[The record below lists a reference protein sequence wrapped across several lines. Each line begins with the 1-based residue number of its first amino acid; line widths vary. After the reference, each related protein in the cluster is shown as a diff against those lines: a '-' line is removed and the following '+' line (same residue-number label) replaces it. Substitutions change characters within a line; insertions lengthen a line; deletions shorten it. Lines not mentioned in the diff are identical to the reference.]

1 MALKKI
7 RQVFQETNI
16 NAFQDLLKNRILV
29 TEKIQGS
36 SFHVRRNVERFEYF
50 KSGDIRMNMIDRT
63 IVGLYETG
71 VKHIQSLD
79 PSVKEEMPTDWKFG
93 FDYLPEL
100 EISQYKYTKLPKNN
114 LILTHI
120 QTLSESGK
128 VKKTI
133 YDPSVLNK
141 WAKKLEVQG
150 PSIVFDG
157 TLNQNQ
163 KTELINLLSMSDKEF
178 VESFDYDR
186 STDFKTSFTQKIIK
200 IFNPNQTSPILNEDF
215 EVEIDGLIISF
226 IDGKKVKSFKLEDF
240 TRNNES
246 NSKESSHM
254 YQITIADLI
263 EYLSSFDMNSVQL
276 NEETAD
282 LRYIELMSVIFNK
295 YVNENSTKFIGVNFE
310 SADFAS
316 HSVFKLNSK
325 YIKNET
331 TLSLVENEILSELF
345 KITLGSFRKKRN
357 KESDILNKEM
367 IEHLNNIVEEIDKKI
382 FVENTDENSIYDFN
396 NFILHNKVKT
406 SVNLNEA
413 LKVDHPE
420 QGGELVNMFVGRF
433 QPFTLGHA
441 KVLETIHKENG
452 YPVVVLLVK
461 AKNKKKEDAFKRP
474 YDEKTQ
480 IKMFKAVQKQYP
492 FLKEIFVIP
501 TGGIDTMFNAMRPKY
516 EPVLWGT
523 GSDRMK
529 TYGFQ
534 VNKDSYREDLG
545 VRSDFRLFE
554 IPRTDDNISATQV
567 RNAMLD
573 GDEGLFKSTTPKA
586 LHKMYG
592 ELKKKLE
599 DSVGTSESN
608 EVAESLLTFK
618 QFLENNG

>member
-1 MALKKI
+1 MALKKL
-7 RQVFQETNI
+7 RKVFQETNI
-16 NAFQDLLKNRILV
+16 NVFQKMLNERVLV

-36 SFHVRRNVERFEYF
+36 SFHTRRTSSKIEYY
-50 KSGDIRMNMIDRT
+50 KSGDSLMNMVDRT
-63 IVGLYETG
+63 IVSLYETA

-79 PSVKEEMPTDWKFG
+79 PSIKNQMPHDWKFG
-93 FDYLPEL
+93 FEYLPEL
-100 EISQYKYTKLPKNN
+100 NISDYKYTKLPTNN

-120 QTLSESGK
+120 QVLNESGK
-128 VKKTI
+128 IRKTI
-133 YDPSVLNK
+133 SDPILLKK
-141 WAKKLEVQG
+141 WANILEVQG
-150 PSIVFDG
+150 PSIIFDG
-157 TLNQNQ
+157 TLSQVQ
-163 KTELINLLSMSDKEF
+163 KEELITLLSMSDNSF
-178 VESFDYDR
+178 SESFDYDPN
-186 STDFKTSFTQKIIK
+186 TDSKLPFTQRIIK
-200 IFNPNQTSPILNEDF
+200 IFNPSSFSPTLNEDF
-215 EVEIDGLIISF
+215 EVEIDGLVVSF
-226 IDGKKVKSFKLEDF
+226 IDENKIKSFKLEDF
-240 TRNNES
+240 SREKLPSNN
-246 NSKESSHM
+246 SSDM

-263 EYLSSFDMNSVQL
+263 EYFSTFDLDNITL
-276 NEETAD
+276 TEENAD
-282 LRYIELMSVIFNK
+282 WRYIELLSVAFNA
-295 YVNENSTKFIGVNFE
+295 YVKEHSTKFVGVNFE

-316 HSVFKLNSK
+316 SDSFKLNTK

-331 TLSLVENEILSELF
+331 TLSYVSNPILAELF

-357 KESDILNKEM
+357 KESDILNVEM
-367 IEHLNNIVEEIDKKI
+367 IAHLNNVIEKIDSKI
-382 FVENTDENSIYDFN
+382 FVENSDENSIYDFS
-396 NFILHNKVKT
+396 NFLLHNKIKS
-406 SVNLNEA
+406 SVNLSEA
-413 LKVDHPE
+413 LKIDHSE
-420 QGGELVNMFVGRF
+420 HGSELVNMFVGRF

-461 AKNKKKEDAFKRP
+461 AKSKKKEDAFKRP

-480 IKMFKAVQKQYP
+480 LDMFKAVQRQYP

-545 VRSDFRLFE
+545 VRSDFGLFE

-573 GDEGLFKSTTPKA
+573 GDEKIFKSTTPKA

-608 EVAESLLTFK
+608 EVTESLLTFK

>member
-1 MALKKI
+1 MALKKL

-16 NAFQDLLKNRILV
+16 NAFQDMLNSRVLV
-29 TEKIQGS
+29 TEKIQGA
-36 SFHVRRNVERFEYF
+36 SFHVRRNQTKFEYY
-50 KSGDIRMNMIDRT
+50 KSGDSRMNMIDRT

-79 PSVKEEMPTDWKFG
+79 PSIKEQMPHDWKFG
-93 FDYLPEL
+93 FEYLPEL
-100 EISQYKYTKLPKNN
+100 NVSEYKYTKLPKNN

-120 QTLSESGK
+120 QTMNESGK
-128 VKKTI
+128 IRKTI
-133 YDPSVLNK
+133 SDPVILNK
-141 WAKKLEVQG
+141 WSKILEVQG

-157 TLNQNQ
+157 MLSQMQ
-163 KTELINLLSMSDKEF
+163 KEELITVLSMSDKEF
-178 VESFDYDR
+178 SEAFDYDPN
-186 STDFKTSFTQKIIK
+186 TDARLPFTQKMIK
-200 IFNPNQTSPILNEDF
+200 TFNPNAVSPTLNEDF
-215 EVEIDGLIISF
+215 EVEIDGLIVSF
-226 IDGKKVKSFKLEDF
+226 IDEKKSRSFKLEDF
-240 TRNNES
+240 TRTVNE
-246 NSKESSHM
+246 NKRSSHM
-254 YQITIADLI
+254 YQITIAGLI
-263 EYLSSFDMNSVQL
+263 EFISTFEMKDIQL

-282 LRYIELMSVIFNK
+282 WRYIELMSVLFNT
-295 YVNENSTKFIGVNFE
+295 YVKEHSAKFIGVNFE
-310 SADFAS
+310 SADFADS
-316 HSVFKLNSK
+316 DSFKLNTK

-331 TLSLVENEILSELF
+331 TLSYVENSILAELF
-345 KITLGSFRKKRN
+345 KITLGSFRKKRS
-357 KESDILNKEM
+357 KESDIINAEM
-367 IEHLNNIVEEIDKKI
+367 LEHLNQIVETIDKKV

-474 YDEKTQ
+474 YDESTQ
-480 IKMFKAVQKQYP
+480 VAMINSLKSKYP
-492 FLKEIFVIP
+492 IEEVFVIP
-501 TGGIDTMFNAMRPKY
+501 TGGIDTMFNAMRPNY

-534 VNKDSYREDLG
+534 VNKDTYREDLG
-545 VRSDFRLFE
+545 VRPDFGLYE
-554 IPRTDDNISATQV
+554 IPRTGKNISATQV

-573 GDEGLFKSTTPKA
+573 GDEKLFKKLTPKPI
-586 LHKMYG
+586 HNMYG
-592 ELKKKLE
+592 ELKTKLE
-599 DSVGTSESN
+599 DSMGV
-608 EVAESLLTFK
+608 VAESTSTEFKTFNDFIK
-618 QFLENNG
+618 NI

>member
-1 MALKKI
+1 
-7 RQVFQETNI
+7 
-16 NAFQDLLKNRILV
+16 
-29 TEKIQGS
+29 
-36 SFHVRRNVERFEYF
+36 
-50 KSGDIRMNMIDRT
+50 
-63 IVGLYETG
+63 
-71 VKHIQSLD
+71 
-79 PSVKEEMPTDWKFG
+79 
-93 FDYLPEL
+93 
-100 EISQYKYTKLPKNN
+100 
-114 LILTHI
+114 
-120 QTLSESGK
+120 
-128 VKKTI
+128 
-133 YDPSVLNK
+133 
-141 WAKKLEVQG
+141 
-150 PSIVFDG
+150 
-157 TLNQNQ
+157 
-163 KTELINLLSMSDKEF
+163 
-178 VESFDYDR
+178 
-186 STDFKTSFTQKIIK
+186 
-200 IFNPNQTSPILNEDF
+200 
-215 EVEIDGLIISF
+215 
-226 IDGKKVKSFKLEDF
+226 
-240 TRNNES
+240 
-246 NSKESSHM
+246 M
-254 YQITIADLI
+254 YQITIAGLI
-263 EYLSSFDMNSVQL
+263 EFISTFEMKDIQL
-276 NEETAD
+276 NEENAD
-282 LRYIELMSVIFNK
+282 WRYIELMSVLFNT
-295 YVNENSTKFIGVNFE
+295 YVKEHSAKFIGVNFE
-310 SADFAS
+310 SADFADS
-316 HSVFKLNSK
+316 DSFKLNTK

-331 TLSLVENEILSELF
+331 TLSYVENSILAELF
-345 KITLGSFRKKRN
+345 KITLGSFRKKRS
-357 KESDILNKEM
+357 KESDIINAEM
-367 IEHLNNIVEEIDKKI
+367 LEHLNQIVETIDKKV

-396 NFILHNKVKT
+396 NFILHNRVKS

-452 YPVVVLLVK
+452 HPVVVLLVK

-480 IKMFKAVQKQYP
+480 LDMFKAVQRQYP

-545 VRSDFRLFE
+545 VRSDFGLFE

-573 GDEGLFKSTTPKA
+573 GDEKLFKSTTPKA

-608 EVAESLLTFK
+608 EVTESLLTFK

>member
-1 MALKKI
+1 MALKKL

-16 NAFQDLLKNRILV
+16 NAFQDMLNSRVLV
-29 TEKIQGS
+29 TEKIQGA
-36 SFHVRRNVERFEYF
+36 SFHVRRNQTKFEYY
-50 KSGDIRMNMIDRT
+50 KSGDSKMNMIDRT

-79 PSVKEEMPTDWKFG
+79 PSIKDQMPHDWKFG
-93 FDYLPEL
+93 FEYLPEL
-100 EISQYKYTKLPKNN
+100 NVSEYKYTKLPKNN

-120 QTLSESGK
+120 QTMNESGK
-128 VKKTI
+128 IRKTI
-133 YDPSVLNK
+133 SDPVILNK
-141 WAKKLEVQG
+141 WAKILEVQG

-157 TLNQNQ
+157 MLSQMQ
-163 KTELINLLSMSDKEF
+163 KEELITVLSMSDKEF
-178 VESFDYDR
+178 SEAFDYDPN
-186 STDFKTSFTQKIIK
+186 TDARLPFTQKMIK
-200 IFNPNQTSPILNEDF
+200 TFNPNAVSPTLNEDF
-215 EVEIDGLIISF
+215 EVEIDGLIVSF
-226 IDGKKVKSFKLEDF
+226 IDEKKSRSFKLEDF
-240 TRNNES
+240 TRTVSEN
-246 NSKESSHM
+246 KRSSHM
-254 YQITIADLI
+254 YQITIAGLI
-263 EYLSSFDMNSVQL
+263 EFISTFELKDIQL

-282 LRYIELMSVIFNK
+282 WRYIELMSVMFNT
-295 YVNENSTKFIGVNFE
+295 YVKEHSAKFIGVNFE
-310 SADFAS
+310 SADFADS
-316 HSVFKLNSK
+316 DSFKLNTK

-331 TLSLVENEILSELF
+331 TLSYVSNEILAELF
-345 KITLGSFRKKRN
+345 KITLGSFRKKRS
-357 KESDILNKEM
+357 KESDIINAEM
-367 IEHLNNIVEEIDKKI
+367 LEHLNQIIEAIDKKV

-461 AKNKKKEDAFKRP
+461 AKKQKKEDAFKRP

-480 IKMFKAVQKQYP
+480 LDMFKAVQKQYP

-501 TGGIDTMFNAMRPKY
+501 TGGIDTMFNAMRPTY

-545 VRSDFRLFE
+545 VRSDFGLFE

-573 GDEGLFKSTTPKA
+573 GDEKLFKSTTPKA

-599 DSVGTSESN
+599 DSVGASESN
-608 EVAESLLTFK
+608 EVTESLLTFK